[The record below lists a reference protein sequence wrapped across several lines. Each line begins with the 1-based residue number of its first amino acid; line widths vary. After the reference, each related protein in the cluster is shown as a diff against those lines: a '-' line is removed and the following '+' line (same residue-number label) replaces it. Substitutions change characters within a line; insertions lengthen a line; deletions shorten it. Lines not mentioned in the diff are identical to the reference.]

1 MAIKKI
7 NGRLT
12 LTINKD
18 VMDSL
23 NDVSKQLGISKT
35 DLLEPLIAKFVKQ
48 QVRRLRRL
56 DEQQNA

>member
-1 MAIKKI
+1 LAIKKI

-12 LTINKD
+12 LTIGQD

-48 QVRRLRRL
+48 QQRRIRRAN
-56 DEQQNA
+56 EQK

>member
-12 LTINKD
+12 LTIGQD

-23 NDVSKQLGISKT
+23 SDVSKQLGISKT

-48 QVRRLRRL
+48 QKRRIRRAN
-56 DEQQNA
+56 EQK

>member
-23 NDVSKQLGISKT
+23 NDVSKQLGISKS
-35 DLLEPLIAKFVKQ
+35 DLLEPLITKFVKQ
-48 QVRRLRRL
+48 QKRRIRRAN
-56 DEQQNA
+56 EQK

>member
-23 NDVSKQLGISKT
+23 NDVSKQLGMSKT

-48 QVRRLRRL
+48 QQRRIRRL
-56 DEQQNA
+56 EKQA

>member
-12 LTINKD
+12 LKINKD